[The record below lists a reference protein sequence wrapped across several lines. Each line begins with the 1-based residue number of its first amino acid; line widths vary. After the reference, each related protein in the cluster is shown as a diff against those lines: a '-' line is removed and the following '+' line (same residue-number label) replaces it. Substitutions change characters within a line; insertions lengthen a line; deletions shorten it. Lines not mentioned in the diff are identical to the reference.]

1 MRLVEKQE
9 LRPGEAMKQ
18 LLKEPEGS
26 QGVGLAG
33 RAWGPGLDTVG
44 SRRGAALGAADDTAP
59 GSAALDTALLFSGS
73 GFALG
78 GPQALSTHQGRFP
91 PCTPFLCIIPGKRVA
106 PRGARG
112 TILLRGLLGLVSLK
126 GDQPVSSKGDES
138 VSPKVDQ
145 TSQS

>member
-1 MRLVEKQE
+1 
-9 LRPGEAMKQ
+9 MKQ

-33 RAWGPGLDTVG
+33 RAWGPGLDAVG

-106 PRGARG
+106 PIIHYLMLKLKLQYLGHLMRRANSLEKPLMLGKTEGRKRRG
-112 TILLRGLLGLVSLK
+112 
-126 GDQPVSSKGDES
+126 
-138 VSPKVDQ
+138 
-145 TSQS
+145 

>member
-1 MRLVEKQE
+1 M
-9 LRPGEAMKQ
+9 AMKQ

-33 RAWGPGLDTVG
+33 RAWGPGLDAVG
-44 SRRGAALGAADDTAP
+44 SQRGAALGAADDTAP
-59 GSAALDTALLFSGS
+59 GSTALDTALLFSGS

-91 PCTPFLCIIPGKRVA
+91 PCTPCLCIIPGKRVA
-106 PRGARG
+106 PRGAGAGG
-112 TILLRGLLGLVSLK
+112 TTLLRGLLGLVSPK
-126 GDQPVSSKGDES
+126 GDQS
-138 VSPKVDQ
+138 VSPKGDQSVSPKGDQ